1 MLPRDPLYTPATSN
15 DDLHTVDT
23 TGWSPADIALYSGIC
38 SVVHHCLP
46 QVKELLQALRNS
58 QADVS
63 VLERKS
69 KGHFGDAH
77 NEYHAPGTQEL
88 SGGNF
93 LLCLAAVLLEPSL
106 ASGWNNELKFGAFV
120 EAWLV
125 SVRPTRDPQVPG
137 LEVPSSSFQAPE
149 LEAPPPGLQGPA
161 SHQEELKSFH
171 NANFIAF
178 CKALQPACAEV
189 RQAPGSVPV
198 SNGNTGRMS
207 AWLCWKKQQATIQL
221 SGEFFVELGFTRM
234 FKVENLTFWA

>member
-15 DDLHTVDT
+15 DDLHMVDT

-63 VLERKS
+63 ILERKS
-69 KGHFGDAH
+69 KGHVGDAH

-106 ASGWNNELKFGAFV
+106 ASGWNNEFKFGAFV

-161 SHQEELKSFH
+161 SHQDELKSFH
-171 NANFIAF
+171 HAIFIAF
-178 CKALQPACAEV
+178 CKALQPACAVV
-189 RQAPGSVPV
+189 RQSPRLRARFKWEYGADECMAVLEETASHHPV
-198 SNGNTGRMS
+198 VRRVLRGTG
-207 AWLCWKKQQATIQL
+207 LYQD
-221 SGEFFVELGFTRM
+221 V
-234 FKVENLTFWA
+234 